1 MAGLSPKLPLN
12 RTNEDGFYG
21 LNKKYTEMIQQNL
34 KNLILTAPGERVMDP
49 EFGVGL
55 RNFLF
60 EQDIEETRMELFG
73 KVNEQINTY
82 MPFIQINDLIIEN
95 QDINPSL
102 PDNYLYFAI
111 EYEVIPL
118 GEVNLLELDL

>member
-1 MAGLSPKLPLN
+1 MAGISPKLPLN

-21 LNKKYTEMIQQNL
+21 LNKTYTEMIQQNL

-60 EQDIEETRMELFG
+60 EQDAEETRMALFERI
-73 KVNEQINTY
+73 NEQINTY
-82 MPFIQINDLIIEN
+82 MPFIVINDLTIEN